1 MRLPLSYPLR
11 NLTRRPWRTAMTVA
25 GIGIV
30 VFAAA
35 LMLALSRGVLVRLDV
50 TGEPQNLLVISRAGQ
65 NTMFS
70 SITED
75 EIVQLLALPGVASGA
90 NGEKLVSTEIMH
102 AAFVGTGPVP
112 QNDEDASVRKPPVY
126 VRGVRDIGYEVH
138 RSVKLVEGHLPEK
151 DFELL
156 VGPTVHVK
164 MGVPKSALGVGA
176 TVHFEGK
183 TWTICG
189 RYAANGGIIESELWV
204 REQDLMTVLRR
215 RTHTFACIRFTAPQ
229 QVDDALKLFRT
240 SGAIER
246 FFKGWPE
253 KQYYRDYTKA
263 LAWMFWLSL
272 FMVVAITA
280 AGALIGVNTM
290 YTAII
295 SRIDEIGTLRVLG
308 YCRADIVVA
317 LLVES
322 TAISLLGGVLG
333 VALSFVVNGLPMRVS
348 QGAFTLV
355 VDWQVVIAGLVLAT
369 LIGALGALV
378 PTVKGLRMTI
388 IRALKYN

>member
-11 NLTRRPWRTAMTVA
+11 NLSRRPWRTAMTVA
-25 GIGIV
+25 GIAIV

-75 EIVQLLALPGVASGA
+75 ELVQLIGLPGVAVDA
-90 NGEKLVSTEIMH
+90 NGGKLVSPEIMH
-102 AAFVGTGPVP
+102 GAFVGMGPAP
-112 QNDEDASVRKPPVY
+112 ENEEDASVRKPPVY
-126 VRGVRDIGYEVH
+126 VRGVRDLGYSVH

-151 DFELL
+151 DFDLL

-164 MGVPKSALGVGA
+164 MGVPQSALGVGA
-176 TVHFEGK
+176 TLHFEGK

-189 RYAANGGIIESELWV
+189 RYTANGGIIESELWA
-204 REQDLMTVLRR
+204 REQDMMTVLRR
-215 RTHTFACIRFTAPQ
+215 RTHTFACIRFTSPR
-229 QVDDALKLFRT
+229 QVDEALALFRT

-272 FMVVAITA
+272 FMVAAITA

-308 YCRADIVVA
+308 FCRADIVVS
-317 LLVES
+317 LLIES
-322 TAISLLGGVLG
+322 TATSLLGGVIG
-333 VALSFVVNGLPMRVS
+333 ISLSFAVNGLPMRLS

-355 VDWQVVIAGLVLAT
+355 VDWQVLVGGLILAM
-369 LIGALGALV
+369 LIGALGALI
-378 PTVKGLRMTI
+378 PTIKGLRMTI
-388 IRALKYN
+388 IRALKYT